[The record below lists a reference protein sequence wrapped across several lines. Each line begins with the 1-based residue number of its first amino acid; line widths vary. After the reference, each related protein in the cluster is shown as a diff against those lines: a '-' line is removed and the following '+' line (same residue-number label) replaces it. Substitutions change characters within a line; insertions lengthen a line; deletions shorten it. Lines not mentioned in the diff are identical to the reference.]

1 MPEEIEKILEL
12 AKPPSPEPT
21 GEPTISKSARISRV
35 CGFLAL
41 GSVGLFWLMFFAALN
56 GYENHGGDS
65 DVFLYLSAGE
75 GLLLLGL
82 SLAAITCAIIGFAG
96 AKRYP
101 GNWKVAGLA
110 IVLTLVA
117 VAGFLTPIIIILSHL
132 TLQIG

>member
-1 MPEEIEKILEL
+1 MPEEIERILEL
-12 AKPPSPEPT
+12 TKPSAPESPAAPLV
-21 GEPTISKSARISRV
+21 SKSARISRA

-41 GSVGLFWLMFFAALN
+41 GSVVLFWLMFFVAVN

-65 DVFLYLSAGE
+65 DIFLQLLAGE

-82 SLAAITCAIIGFAG
+82 SLAAITCAIIGLAG
-96 AKRYP
+96 AKRHS

-117 VAGFLTPIIIILSHL
+117 VAGFIVPLLVVLS
-132 TLQIG
+132 QCRFSF

>member
-12 AKPPSPEPT
+12 AGPPVVQPSGSPDV
-21 GEPTISKSARISRV
+21 SKSARIGRV

-41 GSVGLFWLMFFAALN
+41 GSVVLFWLIFVAAVN
-56 GYENHGGDS
+56 GYETHGGDS
-65 DVFLYLSAGE
+65 DMFLHLLAGE

-82 SLAAITCAIIGFAG
+82 SLAAITCAIIGLVG
-96 AKRYP
+96 AKRHP

-117 VAGFLTPIIIILSHL
+117 VAGFLAPIIIFLSHM